1 MEASKEEISSSG
13 VTVKGDEGGVQ
24 GFCVAARGENPINS
38 QPGAPTMA
46 AAAPAAN
53 MTGASLS
60 SDMKKKRGRP
70 RKYGPDG
77 AAAAALSPM
86 PISASIPL
94 SGDFS
99 GWKQPRARPFQTIK
113 KAHKVEF
120 ESLGDRLA
128 YFVGA
133 NFTPHVITVNAGED
147 VAMKVLSFS
156 QQESRAICVLSA
168 SGSIS
173 NVTLRQPN
181 SSGGTLTYEG
191 RFEILSLS
199 GSFMPTDNG
208 IMKSRSGGMSVSLA
222 GPDGRVLGGGLAGLL
237 VAASPVQVVLG
248 SFLPGHHQEHKPKKQ
263 RIEPVTTVMPA
274 IINNQVPEGGYGG
287 QKVNFTSPPPSFH
300 TDNLPSM
307 NSAQHDPMDLE
318 ADNNISSPEG
328 DSDDFDDDDSPS
340 NLEISG

>member
-1 MEASKEEISSSG
+1 MEASREEISSG
-13 VTVKGDEGGVQ
+13 LTVKGDEAAQ
-24 GFCVAARGENPINS
+24 GFCVAARAENPVS

-46 AAAPAAN
+46 AASPPVSMAGVTP
-53 MTGASLS
+53 S
-60 SDMKKKRGRP
+60 SDMRKRRGRP
-70 RKYGPDG
+70 RKYGGDG

-99 GWKQPRARPFQTIK
+99 GWKQPRARPFQTVK
-113 KAHKVEF
+113 KAQKVEI

-156 QQESRAICVLSA
+156 QQESRAICLLSA

-208 IMKSRSGGMSVSLA
+208 IVKSRSGGMSVSLA

-263 RIEPVTTVMPA
+263 RAEPVNPVMPA
-274 IINNQVPEGGYGG
+274 VINQNPEGGYGG
-287 QKVNFTSPPPSFH
+287 QQKLNFASPPPSFH

-307 NSAQHDPMDLE
+307 NTTQHDPMDLE
-318 ADNNISSPEG
+318 ADNNVSSPEG